1 MEEEIRVLLEP
12 IARDFDVDV
21 LDIKL
26 SGWQNRQRLRV
37 TVDQAGGI
45 GSDTLTRISRAL
57 SLQLD
62 AADMIS
68 GRYELEVSSPG
79 LNWSL
84 ETTADFRRHLGER
97 IQADLLEG
105 NSLTGE
111 NLGPEAD
118 GFRLRDDKG
127 VEHHLDMS
135 CVDRVRRQINW
146 KESSKDKLDKGE
158 R

>member
-84 ETTADFRRHLGER
+84 ETAADFRRHLG
-97 IQADLLEG
+97 
-105 NSLTGE
+105 
-111 NLGPEAD
+111 
-118 GFRLRDDKG
+118 
-127 VEHHLDMS
+127 
-135 CVDRVRRQINW
+135 
-146 KESSKDKLDKGE
+146 
-158 R
+158 